1 MDEELIEAELI
12 FTFEI
17 VVVNTVVVLITV
29 IAWNKNKGTVVVEVL
44 LRLPPPLLVPGE
56 KCIIGILVSLQS
68 CS

>member
-29 IAWNKNKGTVVVEVL
+29 IA
-44 LRLPPPLLVPGE
+44 
-56 KCIIGILVSLQS
+56 
-68 CS
+68 